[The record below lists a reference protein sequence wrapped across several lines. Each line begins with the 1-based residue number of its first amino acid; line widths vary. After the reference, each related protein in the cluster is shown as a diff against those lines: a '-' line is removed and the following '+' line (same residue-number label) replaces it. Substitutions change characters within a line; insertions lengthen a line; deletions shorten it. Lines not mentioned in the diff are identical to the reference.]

1 MIKLS
6 KILKHILNENLL
18 DEEEKAYH
26 GTTYYFKCFRAAGI
40 GGGTGAQVYGW
51 GLYFGK
57 NIDITKGYSLAG
69 TNNGKKMLLFQG
81 QSPEELGLK
90 YECDVFYG
98 LPPGLFTVEEF
109 IDYAEDMITVLK
121 EEEDFEG
128 KEDIIKDYEK
138 FINIIQELDIEQ
150 EDMSYVYEVLL
161 HKGKSPNQYE
171 YLNWDLNKTPQSQ
184 VDKINNQAKKEN
196 LDFEVNTSLSP
207 SNIYHKIETYFES
220 KGYKASSNMSEAA
233 KQTSLFLLRA
243 GIDGNTHSN
252 GSVRIIFDEKAISI
266 TNVCRANKNR

>member
-26 GTTYYFKCFRAAGI
+26 GTTHYFKCFRAAGI
-40 GGGTGAQVYGW
+40 GGGSGVQAYGW

-57 NIDITKGYSLAG
+57 DISIAAGYSLAG
-69 TNNGKKMLLFQG
+69 TNKGKKMLLFQG

-90 YECDVFYG
+90 YECDVFFG
-98 LPPGLFTVEEF
+98 LPPELSTVEDL
-109 IDYAEDMITVLK
+109 IDYAEDMIVVLK
-121 EEEDFEG
+121 DEEDFEG

-138 FINIIQELDIEQ
+138 FISIIQELDIEQ

-171 YLNWDLNKTPQSQ
+171 YLNFDLKQTPQSQ
-184 VDKINNQAKKEN
+184 IDKINNQAKKEN
-196 LDFEVNTSLSP
+196 LDFKVDTSMTP
-207 SNIYHKIETYFES
+207 NQVYTNIEAYFGS
-220 KGYKASSNMSEAA
+220 KGYKSSSNRSEAA
-233 KQTSLFLLRA
+233 KQASLFLLRA
-243 GIDGNTHSN
+243 GIDGNTHN
-252 GSVRIIFDEKAISI
+252 NESVRIIFDEKAISI
-266 TNVCRANKNR
+266 TNICRVKN